1 MARLSL
7 PFDTCEGHAESIEF
21 CGRRLV
27 FGARKYIYLLAP
39 SDSVKTDTIQ
49 NPGPLCILQS
59 TSDSA
64 RPQFNVIFGTL
75 RDLLV
80 NNDVGDL
87 KPSPGLQDAMYLSH
101 HHLLVWTEV

>member
-39 SDSVKTDTIQ
+39 SDSAKADTI
-49 NPGPLCILQS
+49 
-59 TSDSA
+59 
-64 RPQFNVIFGTL
+64 
-75 RDLLV
+75 
-80 NNDVGDL
+80 
-87 KPSPGLQDAMYLSH
+87 
-101 HHLLVWTEV
+101 